1 MKKITKIFTT
11 LSLVALLGSCS
22 LSNLRYKEVSY
33 ATFKEKAL
41 ATAEK
46 REELE
51 EFTEIEA
58 KVKVEKDGSKTES
71 TVRLAE
77 DDSRNQGTEEEQIT
91 LTFIVLFTV
100 DFYFGEY
107 GEFNTEEVAEG
118 KAKFYTE
125 RLINKRLKLEF
136 IPDKESGDYDET
148 YFIYNEYGFVIEAS
162 GVTYEA
168 NRKVETQVWKITYK

>member
-1 MKKITKIFTT
+1 M
-11 LSLVALLGSCS
+11 
-22 LSNLRYKEVSY
+22 
-33 ATFKEKAL
+33 
-41 ATAEK
+41 
-46 REELE
+46 
-51 EFTEIEA
+51 
-58 KVKVEKDGSKTES
+58 
-71 TVRLAE
+71 
-77 DDSRNQGTEEEQIT
+77 
-91 LTFIVLFTV
+91 FTV